1 MRHDK
6 YDPLPTAVRA
16 NKSTKRAATAA
27 AADSETDSA
36 SDADDDD
43 DDSVARDGDA
53 RDYNYLLSLPLW
65 SLTLEKVAQVAFC
78 VLRRLFFFIIIFFRE
93 SNVLH
98 AGDVFVRYG
107 LPLIDQEHG
116 GSIYGMING
125 VKQMLTI
132 VNENTVIIPG
142 HGGLAKK
149 KDLKI
154 SSDSLLST
162 T

>member
-1 MRHDK
+1 MIRCVPIMHLSLCLSLSLSCCQLRHDK

-78 VLRRLFFFIIIFFRE
+78 VLRRHFFFIIIFFQSVNLQGRE
-93 SNVLH
+93 
-98 AGDVFVRYG
+98 
-107 LPLIDQEHG
+107 
-116 GSIYGMING
+116 
-125 VKQMLTI
+125 
-132 VNENTVIIPG
+132 
-142 HGGLAKK
+142 
-149 KDLKI
+149 
-154 SSDSLLST
+154 
-162 T
+162 